1 MDVRLIIF
9 KVLKLFKKNM
19 RFNVLVGFKIKFV
32 YKFIEGNM
40 CTERFVELMFV
51 SQMTNIK

>member
-1 MDVRLIIF
+1 
-9 KVLKLFKKNM
+9 M

-40 CTERFVELMFV
+40 CRDRFVKLMCV
-51 SQMTNIK
+51 SQVTNDKY